1 MNYQALVQLGFLEN
15 KPFESAHP
23 AIHGFHVLSYV
34 MKNHIKF
41 TQQFLNAV
49 KDRSNKIGGKNC
61 ISFHVRMGDLKS
73 DFKEERCFIHE
84 SDLTS
89 FTNCSIVS
97 INPEMPIFIS
107 SDSSYAKS
115 IINQVLDSSKNKNL
129 SNKEIEA
136 IEEAVSTISK
146 WKVLKSSG
154 ISALSPGDATSS
166 FQRIDGL
173 LKEHGVYI
181 VPVGEL
187 ECFIKEVGG
196 HGPEWVNKVLVEYT
210 NLDDEVYKSITEFI
224 TSMNL

>member
-23 AIHGFHVLSYV
+23 AIHGFHVFSYV

-73 DFKEERCFIHE
+73 DFKEKRCFLHE

-89 FTNCSIVS
+89 FAKCSIVS

-115 IINQVLDSSKNKNL
+115 IINQTTNGHQMISFTKRASYTSNL
-129 SNKEIEA
+129 SFEKSYNSIYQTFLDLVTLGSCSELVGTYGSTFSILAASLIGKLPYLIAPNSTCEI
-136 IEEAVSTISK
+136 
-146 WKVLKSSG
+146 
-154 ISALSPGDATSS
+154 
-166 FQRIDGL
+166 
-173 LKEHGVYI
+173 
-181 VPVGEL
+181 
-187 ECFIKEVGG
+187 
-196 HGPEWVNKVLVEYT
+196 PEDYFYL
-210 NLDDEVYKSITEFI
+210 
-224 TSMNL
+224 

>member
-1 MNYQALVQLGFLEN
+1 M
-15 KPFESAHP
+15 
-23 AIHGFHVLSYV
+23 
-34 MKNHIKF
+34 
-41 TQQFLNAV
+41 
-49 KDRSNKIGGKNC
+49 
-61 ISFHVRMGDLKS
+61 
-73 DFKEERCFIHE
+73 
-84 SDLTS
+84 
-89 FTNCSIVS
+89 
-97 INPEMPIFIS
+97 
-107 SDSSYAKS
+107 
-115 IINQVLDSSKNKNL
+115 

-136 IEEAVSTISK
+136 VEEAVSTISK

-154 ISALSPGDATSS
+154 ISALYPGDATSS
-166 FQRIDGL
+166 FRRIDGL